1 MPADVISALVAANT
15 RHPALGIF
23 GEVGV
28 NVLAFNISSD
38 DLKTPIRGVYG
49 RLRSTDTTRS

>member
-1 MPADVISALVAANT
+1 MPAGTISALVAANT

-28 NVLAFNISSD
+28 NVLAFNMSPD
-38 DLKTPIRGVYG
+38 DLKTPI
-49 RLRSTDTTRS
+49 